1 MIKNAASA
9 LGIPEAEIQAL
20 LDNLVTNGQAMAA
33 TLFITCPDGSVL
45 PIGDKANAPLFTW
58 HDYTPPKLA

>member
-1 MIKNAASA
+1 MYAIRSYY
-9 LGIPEAEIQAL
+9 EAEIQAL

-58 HDYTPPKLA
+58 HDYTPRNNFV